1 MADAFISRLFESIWA
16 DSDDEPKA
24 CGLVASDAPSASSA
38 NGPAASDGPLSSSAV
53 SRAASDS
60 LSASSLIGPCGSDSP
75 SAVPAIA
82 LVTSD
87 SPSASSTIG
96 IVSSDGL
103 SASAAVGFVALEGPS
118 ASSTIGL
125 VAVDAPSAS
134 LPILP
139 LAIDGPSAS
148 SAIGLGASSASASV
162 VGSTASH
169 MLDLLNLGP
178 ALRALHHADHLWW
191 HDLVHSGHRQQIAA
205 YDGLVWK
212 MPLRH
217 EDPLTHCMCLLRR
230 LVRNDS
236 CYYVGITESPIR
248 RWEAHSRKY
257 TTMYLVYV
265 AATSRTTASLE
276 MAILHKVAFGSLMC
290 ENNSLGGEAASS
302 GTPHYLYVAVRESG
316 LLRGNY
322 REPKRSRFGSCD
334 VAEDIRRWGGGR

>member
-24 CGLVASDAPSASSA
+24 CGLVASDA
-38 NGPAASDGPLSSSAV
+38 
-53 SRAASDS
+53 
-60 LSASSLIGPCGSDSP
+60 
-75 SAVPAIA
+75 
-82 LVTSD
+82 
-87 SPSASSTIG
+87 
-96 IVSSDGL
+96 
-103 SASAAVGFVALEGPS
+103 
-118 ASSTIGL
+118 
-125 VAVDAPSAS
+125 
-134 LPILP
+134 
-139 LAIDGPSAS
+139 PSAS

-212 MPLRH
+212 MPLCH

-316 LLRGNY
+316 LRRGNY